1 MSIQTLK
8 KKAVINNISKR
19 SGKSPGGVWI
29 TQGPFGRNNIN
40 SASPSP
46 SIVGFSIN
54 GGTRNVGYIGKSSA
68 FSKQGTPFTGQF
80 AKGYGGC
87 SGNYSNPQSVMNSP
101 IIRCYTQGSQAEYIK
116 PSVLSSKGM
125 IKKRYKWINGQY
137 PNYWVQ
143 PQSSNDNMAN
153 NSSQLVYI
161 QKKAVEND
169 CVIDTN
175 KPEIYIGNCINNN
188 NNCNNSNN
196 FINSTRG
203 YTKTLYQ
210 PQTSSQHT
218 LRIQRQCV
226 NPIGKLKPF
235 PFSVNN
241 NNNSSKGS
249 YAPPA
254 IHTIY
259 YNTPPDW
266 YWDINN

>member
-1 MSIQTLK
+1 L
-8 KKAVINNISKR
+8 
-19 SGKSPGGVWI
+19 
-29 TQGPFGRNNIN
+29 
-40 SASPSP
+40 
-46 SIVGFSIN
+46 
-54 GGTRNVGYIGKSSA
+54 
-68 FSKQGTPFTGQF
+68 
-80 AKGYGGC
+80 
-87 SGNYSNPQSVMNSP
+87 
-101 IIRCYTQGSQAEYIK
+101 
-116 PSVLSSKGM
+116 
-125 IKKRYKWINGQY
+125 KKRYKWINGQY

-153 NSSQLVYI
+153 NGSQLVYI
-161 QKKAVEND
+161 QKKAAAND

-188 NNCNNSNN
+188 CIITPSNSNN
-196 FINSTRG
+196 FINSNRG

-235 PFSVNN
+235 PFSVNS

-259 YNTPPDW
+259 YDTPPDW
-266 YWDINN
+266 YWNQ